1 MLSGY
6 KTVIIK
12 SADFSMNL
20 MFLKQ
25 SAHYINKRVATA
37 AERGTPGLM
46 DFRGPIRGPE
56 GFRGLMSLKR
66 PMREPNGLHRAH

>member
-12 SADFSMNL
+12 SADFFMNL

-25 SAHYINKRVATA
+25 SGYYINIRVATA
-37 AERGTPGLM
+37 PERGTPGLM

-56 GFRGLMSLKR
+56 GFRGPMSLKR